1 MERTVWTDE
10 RVDDR
15 FNSLENEMRAMR
27 SDIAELR
34 REIHNQFLVLV
45 SAILTLAG
53 TMVVMATS
61 L

>member
-10 RVDDR
+10 RIDDR
-15 FNSLENEMRAMR
+15 FHGLENEMRAMR
-27 SDIAELR
+27 ADIAELR
-34 REIHNQFLVLV
+34 REMHNQFLVLV